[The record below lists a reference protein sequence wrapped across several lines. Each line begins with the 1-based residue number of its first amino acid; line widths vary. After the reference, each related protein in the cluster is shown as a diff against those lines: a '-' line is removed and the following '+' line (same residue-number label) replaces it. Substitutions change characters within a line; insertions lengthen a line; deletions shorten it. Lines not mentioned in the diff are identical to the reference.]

1 MGIVFFLEWLNQ
13 LFFVPFYGWS
23 CLCMFTY
30 VYYYIYICI
39 FTHKSLGTV
48 HHCLPHHGTLKLRF
62 QGVNIWVGFHYSLS
76 EIVINMQ
83 CAQNLV
89 FLIVLIGSLL
99 VSGAESHGRITEE
112 VHFGRPLQ
120 HFRHFFFAS
129 TLRELLFLTGSWSKA
144 FLSLKHQALVHM
156 RVNMEWR
163 SKYVCTCK

>member
-1 MGIVFFLEWLNQ
+1 MRTDLNHNLLCVKMGIVFFPGMIESTIFLCPLM
-13 LFFVPFYGWS
+13 VDHVYV
-23 CLCMFTY
+23 CLHMCII
-30 VYYYIYICI
+30 IYICI

-120 HFRHFFFAS
+120 HFRHFFLPRLCVSYFFWLEVGAKPS
-129 TLRELLFLTGSWSKA
+129 
-144 FLSLKHQALVHM
+144 
-156 RVNMEWR
+156 
-163 SKYVCTCK
+163 

>member
-1 MGIVFFLEWLNQ
+1 MRTDLNHNLLCVKMGIVFFLEWLNQ

-120 HFRHFFFAS
+120 HFRHFFLPRLCVSYFFWLEVGAKPS
-129 TLRELLFLTGSWSKA
+129 
-144 FLSLKHQALVHM
+144 
-156 RVNMEWR
+156 
-163 SKYVCTCK
+163 